1 MEKLKIYERTVMHIV
16 LTLPIVVFLIAGGFV
31 LFLNRIPSLIE
42 TYRMT
47 LLILLLIGL
56 LFADALLIWLW
67 TIASRRHLCR
77 YGKKSGL
84 L

>member
-1 MEKLKIYERTVMHIV
+1 MEKLKIFVRIV
-16 LTLPIVVFLIAGGFV
+16 LVLALPIVVFLIAGGFI
-31 LFLNRIPSLIE
+31 LFLNRISSLIATCDE
-42 TYRMT
+42 T

-67 TIASRRHLCR
+67 SIASRRHLCR